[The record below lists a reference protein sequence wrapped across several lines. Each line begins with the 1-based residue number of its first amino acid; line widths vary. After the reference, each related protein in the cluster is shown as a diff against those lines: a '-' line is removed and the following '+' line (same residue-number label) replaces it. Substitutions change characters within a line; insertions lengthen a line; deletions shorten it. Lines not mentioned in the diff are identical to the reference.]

1 MAANKKPVATFKLGR
16 IRAAVWE
23 NDTDKGAV
31 CNVTIE
37 RRYQDGE
44 EWKSSTS
51 FGRSDLPLVAKLAD
65 EAMMFI
71 YRRQQEQSAEAR
83 QDDQVDF

>member
-23 NDTDKGAV
+23 NETDKGV
-31 CNVTIE
+31 MCNVTIE

-51 FGRSDLPLVAKLAD
+51 FGRNDLPLVARLAD

-71 YRRQQEQSAEAR
+71 YRRQQENAEAR
-83 QDDQVDF
+83 QNEPVDF

>member
-1 MAANKKPVATFKLGR
+1 MAANSKPVATFKLGR

-23 NDTDKGAV
+23 NETDKGVV

-37 RRYQDGE
+37 RRYQDGD

-51 FGRSDLPLVAKLAD
+51 FGRLDLPLVAKVAD
-65 EAMMFI
+65 EALTFI
-71 YRRQQEQSAEAR
+71 YRRQQQESTE
-83 QDDQVDF
+83 F

>member
-1 MAANKKPVATFKLGR
+1 MPANSKPVATFKLGR

-23 NDTDKGAV
+23 NETDKGVV

-37 RRYQDGE
+37 RRYQDGD

-51 FGRSDLPLVAKLAD
+51 FGRLDLPLVAKVAD
-65 EAMMFI
+65 EALTFI
-71 YRRQQEQSAEAR
+71 YRRQQQESTE
-83 QDDQVDF
+83 F

>member
-23 NDTDKGAV
+23 NDTDSGVV

-37 RRYQDGE
+37 RRYLDGE

-51 FGRSDLPLVAKLAD
+51 FGRNDLPLVAKVAD
-65 EAMMFI
+65 EALTYI
-71 YRRQQEQSAEAR
+71 YRRQQESAGEAR
-83 QDDQVDF
+83 RDEPAEF

>member
-65 EAMMFI
+65 EALVFI
-71 YRRQQEQSAEAR
+71 YRRQQEPAADAG
-83 QDDQVDF
+83 QDDPIHF

>member
-23 NDTDKGAV
+23 NDTDKGVV

-37 RRYQDGE
+37 RRYLDGE

-51 FGRSDLPLVAKLAD
+51 FGRGDLPLVAQLAD
-65 EAMMFI
+65 EAMTFI
-71 YRRQQEQSAEAR
+71 YRRQQ
-83 QDDQVDF
+83 DDAQGASQGDHVDF

>member
-1 MAANKKPVATFKLGR
+1 MSANQKPIATFKLGR

-31 CNVTIE
+31 YNVTIE

-51 FGRSDLPLVAKLAD
+51 FGRSDLPLVARLAD
-65 EAMMFI
+65 EAMLFI
-71 YRRQQEQSAEAR
+71 YRRQQEHTPDAR
-83 QDDQVDF
+83 QDDPVDF

>member
-23 NDTDKGAV
+23 NDTDKGV
-31 CNVTIE
+31 VSNVTIE

-51 FGRSDLPLVAKLAD
+51 FGRGDLPLVAKLAD

-71 YRRQQEQSAEAR
+71 YRRQQEQAAESR
-83 QDDQVDF
+83 QDDPVDF